1 MIGQIYHVGAVCVQK
16 CSFLILHNQ
25 LAVRHDQRNTLCFQS
40 ENFALKKKERK
51 STTVM
56 QDIILGDEMLLHC
69 LCCRYIHMVVCIGKE
84 YCMAVYCMEVMHGS
98 FCMGRRLR
106 NK

>member
-1 MIGQIYHVGAVCVQK
+1 MHLGAVCVQK
-16 CSFLILHNQ
+16 CSILILHNQ

-40 ENFALKKKERK
+40 ENLLKKQKQNKNCDARYHTGRRTVITLFMMSLYKGGCLYGER
-51 STTVM
+51 
-56 QDIILGDEMLLHC
+56 ILNGSLLHVS
-69 LCCRYIHMVVCIGKE
+69 YAWK
-84 YCMAVYCMEVMHGS
+84 